1 MSNGEETNEE
11 EVLLEDLLTGDSED
25 VVEEVPSVNT
35 INPRTSV
42 VDSAF
47 ILEEIQT
54 WMIAPMYYFEI
65 GYLTGDESGSPY
77 DNYVA
82 SNENYFSIKDLVT
95 NSLFSGFLSEDI
107 VTRYNNLINNPTEN
121 AQQELAE
128 LIDDVGDY
136 LIQGTKTRIQDIET
150 TESANQQDALGSGV
164 MYPHSIQINF
174 NKKKTRKGNTDF
186 SSQGTPVPYDM
197 VSENV
202 AERNWEEEAEV
213 EAEQSSQAEAE
224 QKATEATETY
234 VDAEGIVRTTS
245 PAWGYTTD
253 KDGRYTVVING
264 EKQQKESAPFFK
276 GSEYYLFTDI
286 GPSEIFRLQQQM
298 VRAGMTAPTVDE
310 YGMWT
315 KREANFMAA
324 VFTKATDS
332 GQADKD
338 IKNDLQGWETTLTNM
353 AEEYSA
359 TEAFINLL
367 NKTGYGKQSTQNV
380 APSTIQAMLDIGA
393 ATNGVELS
401 ARDYVNYAYVVIDAL
416 GKQGELETAFNNSL
430 PTDRDIILGAKF
442 MDARAIRDE
451 DTSYRFFT
459 GNNMPLV
466 LPSMEFLTQSKGGPA
481 PTVVSAQDIINEEIG
496 KLKANQIAGNKTLKD
511 IQNVTNLFE
520 QSMQSIGFGSET
532 A

>member
-11 EVLLEDLLTGDSED
+11 EVLLEDYLTEDSED

-35 INPRTSV
+35 INPRTAV

-54 WMIAPMYYFEI
+54 WMIAPMFFFEV
-65 GYLTGDESGSPY
+65 GFLSKDKSGSPY
-77 DNYVA
+77 DTYVA
-82 SNENYFSIKDLVT
+82 SSEDYYSIQDIVNNE
-95 NSLFSGFLSEDI
+95 LFSGFLSEDL
-107 VTRYNNLINNPTEN
+107 VTRYNNLITNPTEN

-128 LIDDVGDY
+128 FIEDVGDY
-136 LIQGTKTRIQDIET
+136 LVKGNETKIKDRET
-150 TESANQQDALGSGV
+150 GGAIGQ
-164 MYPHSIQINF
+164 PHAIQINF
-174 NKKKTRKGNTDF
+174 NKKKTRKGNTNF
-186 SSQGTPVPYDM
+186 SAEGTPVPYDM
-197 VSENV
+197 VSESV
-202 AERNWEEEAEV
+202 ANRNWEEEAKLDE
-213 EAEQSSQAEAE
+213 EQSSLEEAG
-224 QKATEATETY
+224 QKETESTETY

-253 KDGRYTVVING
+253 KDGRYTVVTDG
-264 EKQQKESAPFFK
+264 ESSKKAAPFFK

-332 GQADKD
+332 GQAEKD
-338 IKNDLQGWETTLTNM
+338 IKNDLQGWESTLTNM

-416 GKQGELETAFNNSL
+416 GKQGELEDAFNNSL